1 MELDRHL
8 NLLLFMFS
16 HLSDLVR
23 FSLLYL
29 YGGTYLDTD
38 VITIKPL
45 PRVRSVG
52 LSFSLSFSLSL
63 FLSPINTN
71 IFYRNFVSVE
81 LESKNHLAAGVI
93 KFQVCKLFIQDVT
106 PS

>member
-1 MELDRHL
+1 MLNHL
-8 NLLLFMFS
+8 NLLLLFS

-45 PRVRSVG
+45 PRVRSVA
-52 LSFSLSFSLSL
+52 LSLSL
-63 FLSPINTN
+63 FLYFSLQYKYI
-71 IFYRNFVSVE
+71 
-81 LESKNHLAAGVI
+81 L
-93 KFQVCKLFIQDVT
+93 
-106 PS
+106 